1 MWMDGSDDRGI
12 TDPHK
17 AAQARA
23 TLLAAQPAAAVANLF
38 KALADPT
45 RVRIISA
52 LLHTDLCVTDLTA
65 LLGMEQS
72 AVSHQ
77 LRALR
82 EWRLVQRVRRG
93 RLMYYRL
100 DDEHVR
106 DLLLRSLEHV
116 LHD

>member
-1 MWMDGSDDRGI
+1 MTADSPAPLWPDRASDDQ
-12 TDPHK
+12 
-17 AAQARA
+17 AAALDGDTA
-23 TLLAAQPAAAVANLF
+23 AALAALF

-45 RVRIISA
+45 RVRLISA
-52 LLHTDLCVTDLTA
+52 LAARQELCVNDLTA

-77 LRALR
+77 LRTLR
-82 EWRLVQRVRRG
+82 EWRLVRRRRLG
-93 RLMYYRL
+93 RQIYYSL

-116 LHD
+116 RHR

>member
-1 MWMDGSDDRGI
+1 MRMDDSDDRGM

-17 AAQARA
+17 ATRARA
-23 TLLAAQPAAAVANLF
+23 TLLEPPTATAVANLF

-77 LRALR
+77 LRTLR
-82 EWRLVQRVRRG
+82 GWRLVQRVRRG

>member
-1 MWMDGSDDRGI
+1 M

-17 AAQARA
+17 AAQAQR
-23 TLLAAQPAAAVANLF
+23 TLLTAAPAGAVANLF

-52 LLHTDLCVTDLTA
+52 LLHTDLCVNDLTA
-65 LLGMEQS
+65 LLGMKQS

-77 LRALR
+77 LRTLR
-82 EWRLVQRVRRG
+82 EWRLVQRERRG
-93 RLMYYRL
+93 RLMYYHL
-100 DDEHVR
+100 DDDHVR

>member
-1 MWMDGSDDRGI
+1 MDGSHDRGM
-12 TDPHK
+12 TDPQK
-17 AAQARA
+17 VAQAQA

-77 LRALR
+77 LRTLR

-93 RLMYYRL
+93 RLMYYHL

-116 LHD
+116 LHE

>member
-1 MWMDGSDDRGI
+1 MVSETHPEPIDPEHADR
-12 TDPHK
+12 
-17 AAQARA
+17 AAR
-23 TLLAAQPAAAVANLF
+23 TLVDVDLAARTAALF

-52 LLHTDLCVTDLTA
+52 LMDTELCVGDLTA

-77 LRALR
+77 LRTMR
-82 EWRLVQRVRRG
+82 EWRLVRRRRHG

-100 DDEHVR
+100 DDTHIR
-106 DLLLRSLEHV
+106 DLLLRGLEHIQ
-116 LHD
+116 HD